1 MLLPVALGLG
11 LIGLAAFLWPL
22 GNGRHDDPHGAA
34 ERIPLDD

>member
-22 GNGRHDDPHGAA
+22 GNGQHDDPHGGA
-34 ERIPLDD
+34 ERILLDD